1 LQIADCSG
9 CSIAPFCRHQEQ
21 PRRQPVSAVSPA
33 EHWRQPDCAG
43 EAAWP
48 KTFDEEK
55 ATDQKLTA
63 LAEGKVD
70 IRAAS

>member
-1 LQIADCSG
+1 
-9 CSIAPFCRHQEQ
+9 
-21 PRRQPVSAVSPA
+21 V
-33 EHWRQPDCAG
+33 G

-55 ATDQKLTA
+55 ATDQKLTS

-70 IRAAS
+70 IRATS